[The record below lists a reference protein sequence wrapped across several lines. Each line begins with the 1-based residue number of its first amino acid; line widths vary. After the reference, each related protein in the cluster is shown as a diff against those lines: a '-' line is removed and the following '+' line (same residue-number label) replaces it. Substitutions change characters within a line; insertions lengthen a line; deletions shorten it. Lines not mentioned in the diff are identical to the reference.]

1 MTPIVPMS
9 KFSPLALQKY
19 FIEIEC
25 LSLSNQAVSLYL
37 QSIQSDKS
45 KLILV
50 LTGSELL
57 T

>member
-9 KFSPLALQKY
+9 KFSPFALQKY

-45 KLILV
+45 KPILV